1 MHNIFDKAKE
11 EEILCKLNHVT
22 GPLSPA
28 YSLLNM
34 SALPS
39 LASMEK
45 EMSSQQVRQEIAF
58 VSALDL
64 LLISSQKAGEASFT
78 VVGGGN
84 ERHHN
89 NTDSYCVSDASS
101 SVPDHPA
108 INDLSFPFVLKPD
121 QIKAVQAWVNNQYT
135 GSIIYGSGTG
145 KTEIAFECAKRRAEL
160 KKGIKSHSAKALNI
174 LLLVPRI
181 VLVDQNYDRLVR
193 YGISPEKIGRY
204 FGEEK
209 QINEITIAT
218 YHSALANLEV
228 IRKAEMVIFDEVH
241 LARGAFSKIFDAAK
255 DDDSNGKKA
264 LLGLTATIDENDS
277 RNASILT
284 LLPPVRRYLIKDAV
298 LDKRLARPIVHPIKV
313 SLTEEE
319 QELYDQYSTKIRNIS
334 RRFKRYDAKDMMA
347 LMQQTGFPRWQ
358 ARAWFVNVKKR
369 KQLLASAYN
378 KLNAAVELIEKEHAG
393 QKVMVFSET
402 LESVRM
408 LKNLLRARRI
418 DSALID
424 SSTASYRRQKLL
436 SEWGKRFHA
445 LLSVHTLEIG
455 YDVPEARVE
464 IILATTS
471 NMNQIVQRIG
481 RVIRKVQGKDS
492 ALIYLIYVSDTRDD
506 NVLELVRKAIESSG
520 GSEDEISGVQKFSA
534 LSSESSL

>member
-1 MHNIFDKAKE
+1 M
-11 EEILCKLNHVT
+11 NHVT
-22 GPLSPA
+22 GPLSLA
-28 YSLLNM
+28 YSFLNM
-34 SALPS
+34 NALPR

-45 EMSSQQVRQEIAF
+45 ETSSQQVRQEIVF
-58 VSALDL
+58 ISALDL

-78 VVGGGN
+78 AIGGGK
-84 ERHHN
+84 EWHHN
-89 NTDSYCVSDASS
+89 NADDSYCVSDASS

-121 QIKAVQAWVNNQYT
+121 QIKAVQAWVNNQYR

-160 KKGIKSHSAKALNI
+160 KKGIKSYSAKALNI

-255 DDDSNGKKA
+255 DDDINGKKA
-264 LLGLTATIDENDS
+264 LLGLTATIDENDL

-284 LLPPVRRYLIKDAV
+284 LLPPVRKYLIKDAV
-298 LDKRLARPIVHPIKV
+298 LDKRLARPIVRPIKV

-319 QELYDQYSTKIRNIS
+319 QELYDQYGTKIRNIS

-408 LKNLLRARRI
+408 LKNLLKARRI
-418 DSALID
+418 DSALIY

-455 YDVPEARVE
+455 YDVPEARIE

-520 GSEDEISGVQKFSA
+520 GGEDEISGVQKFSA
-534 LSSESSL
+534 LSSESSP